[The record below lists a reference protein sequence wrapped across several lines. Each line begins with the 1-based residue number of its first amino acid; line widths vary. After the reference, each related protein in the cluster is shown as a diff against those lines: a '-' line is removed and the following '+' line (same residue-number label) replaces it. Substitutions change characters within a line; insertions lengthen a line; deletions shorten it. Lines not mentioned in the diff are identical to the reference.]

1 MSCKS
6 PLVWFCNI
14 PIGRFSPIFSLKTT
28 KAQVIQN
35 EACKYIG
42 VKPDL
47 YDPIKEDVKAGLEC
61 IAYQITDLTLRMAQ
75 DAGLPLSELRADGGP
90 TANKYLMQFQSDIAQ
105 VTVSVSDVAELS
117 GFGAACAAGFS
128 CGLYDPETIFA
139 NTHRSCFTP
148 EMDHTEREARY
159 NGWQKAVRQALTH

>member
-1 MSCKS
+1 M
-6 PLVWFCNI
+6 
-14 PIGRFSPIFSLKTT
+14 
-28 KAQVIQN
+28 
-35 EACKYIG
+35 
-42 VKPDL
+42 KPDL
-47 YDPIKEDVKAGLEC
+47 YDPIEEDVKAGLEC

-75 DAGLPLSELRADGGP
+75 DAGLSLSELRADGDP

-117 GFGAACAAGFS
+117 GFGAACATGFS
-128 CGLYDPETIFA
+128 CGLYDSETIFA

-148 EMDHTEREARY
+148 EMDNTEREARY

>member
-1 MSCKS
+1 MTVQELLKKS
-6 PLVWFCNI
+6 WSLRRNVVDIIMAGDVSYGALVT
-14 PIGRFSPIFSLKTT
+14 SL
-28 KAQVIQN
+28 AWGLNGQVNYVLEGNLNYTGAVITWLK
-35 EACKYIG
+35 EG
-42 VKPDL
+42 VSL
-47 YDPIKEDVKAGLEC
+47 
-61 IAYQITDLTLRMAQ
+61 IA
-75 DAGLPLSELRADGGP
+75 SDGGP

-139 NTHRSCFTP
+139 NTHRSCFTS
-148 EMDHTEREARY
+148 EMDNTEREARY

>member
-1 MSCKS
+1 MTVQELLKKSWSLRHNVVDIIMAGGGGRRSAGMSS
-6 PLVWFCNI
+6 
-14 PIGRFSPIFSLKTT
+14 RRTATT
-28 KAQVIQN
+28 WTRVDGNSI
-35 EACKYIG
+35 EALDAAFTAAKHH
-42 VKPDL
+42 
-47 YDPIKEDVKAGLEC
+47 AG
-61 IAYQITDLTLRMAQ
+61 TLRMAQ
-75 DAGLPLSELRADGGP
+75 DAGLSLSELRADGGP

-148 EMDHTEREARY
+148 EMDHTEREARC
-159 NGWQKAVRQALTH
+159 NGWQKAVRQALTR

>member
-1 MSCKS
+1 MRLRDTQCGLFATGKVLS
-6 PLVWFCNI
+6 
-14 PIGRFSPIFSLKTT
+14 RFGVPFTYLTNCRLNGQVNYVLEGNLNYTGAVITWLKEGVSL
-28 KAQVIQN
+28 
-35 EACKYIG
+35 
-42 VKPDL
+42 
-47 YDPIKEDVKAGLEC
+47 
-61 IAYQITDLTLRMAQ
+61 IAL
-75 DAGLPLSELRADGGP
+75 DGGP

-139 NTHRSCFTP
+139 NTHRSYFTP
-148 EMDHTEREARY
+148 EMDNTEREARY

>member
-1 MSCKS
+1 M
-6 PLVWFCNI
+6 
-14 PIGRFSPIFSLKTT
+14 
-28 KAQVIQN
+28 
-35 EACKYIG
+35 
-42 VKPDL
+42 KPGL
-47 YDPIKEDVKAGLEC
+47 YDPIEEDVKVGLEC

-128 CGLYDPETIFA
+128 CGLYCPETIFA
-139 NTHRSCFTP
+139 NTHRSCFTG
-148 EMDHTEREARY
+148 D
-159 NGWQKAVRQALTH
+159 G

>member
-1 MSCKS
+1 M
-6 PLVWFCNI
+6 
-14 PIGRFSPIFSLKTT
+14 KTT
-28 KAQVIQN
+28 KARVIQN
-35 EACKYIG
+35 ETCKYIG

-47 YDPIKEDVKAGLEC
+47 YDPIEEDVKAGLEC

-75 DAGLPLSELRADGGP
+75 DAGLPLSELRADAGP

-128 CGLYDPETIFA
+128 CGLYDPETILA
-139 NTHRSCFTP
+139 NMHRSCFTP
-148 EMDHTEREARY
+148 EMDHTECEARY

>member
-1 MSCKS
+1 M
-6 PLVWFCNI
+6 
-14 PIGRFSPIFSLKTT
+14 
-28 KAQVIQN
+28 
-35 EACKYIG
+35 
-42 VKPDL
+42 KPDL
-47 YDPIKEDVKAGLEC
+47 YDPIEEDVKAGLKC

-148 EMDHTEREARY
+148 EMDNTEREARY
-159 NGWQKAVRQALTH
+159 NGWQKAVRQALTHQSLLNFKTHIRKAKPRMCVFSLFLHLAVDNARGFVIDWR